1 MKKANLKTIAILSS
15 TFLISTYGDKVQL
28 QDLPASVQTKI
39 RNQIGASAEIN
50 DIDREVR
57 NGKTT
62 YQVGFKNNGGP
73 QNEISF
79 NQNGDLR
86 RTGSSAAV
94 SSTAVSDDTSAD
106 LSTMAGQKISRSELP
121 VPVRRV
127 VDSRLQGMEINT
139 IERIAKDGQT
149 RYGIGYKQAGGV
161 GAQQELLLSDNGT
174 ILHSSAGLTS
184 PSSVASSSSTIG
196 SSTVGSSSIGS
207 SPTTS
212 QTSVS
217 SRVITYN
224 DVPESVRTIVDANV
238 KNAAVRH
245 VERQLRNG
253 EVDYQ
258 IDLLTSNG
266 QYQEMLISEDGR
278 ILQNQ
283 VMQSTGVGS
292 PGTVQSGSS
301 TSTTTTNSS
310 GNFFNRLGR
319 ALFDQQQQ

>member
-1 MKKANLKTIAILSS
+1 MKKGSIKTIALLSGIL
-15 TFLISTYGDKVQL
+15 LVPAYADKVRF

-39 RNQIGASAEIN
+39 RNQIGSTAEVN

-57 NGKTT
+57 NGQTT

-73 QNEISF
+73 QNEIRF
-79 NQNGDLR
+79 DQNGDLPR
-86 RTGSSAAV
+86 ATSSAAA
-94 SSTAVSDDTSAD
+94 STATSDDISAP
-106 LSTMAGQKISRSELP
+106 LSTMAGQTISRSELP

-127 VDSRLQGMEINT
+127 VDSRLKGMEINT
-139 IERIAKDGQT
+139 IERIAKNGQT

-174 ILHSSAGLTS
+174 ILRSSAGLTS
-184 PSSVASSSSTIG
+184 TPSVASSSSTIN
-196 SSTVGSSSIGS
+196 SSSASS
-207 SPTTS
+207 SPITS
-212 QTSVS
+212 ASSVS

-224 DVPESVRTIVDANV
+224 DVPQSVRKIAEANV
-238 KNAAVRH
+238 KNAGVRR

-258 IDLLTSNG
+258 IDFLTSNG

-283 VMQSTGVGS
+283 VMQNTGVGS
-292 PGTVQSGSS
+292 PGTVQSGTSN
-301 TSTTTTNSS
+301 STTTATNSS
-310 GNFFNRLGR
+310 ANFFNRLGR
-319 ALFDQQQQ
+319 ALLDQQK